1 MLSTDPPID
10 AWFPIMAG
18 FSYRAAVKRRIQ
30 AASERIAPH
39 IRRTECRPAP
49 AISGIVDGEVF
60 LKLENLQD
68 SRSFKLRGV
77 INKILSLSEAD
88 SQKLLVTAS
97 TGNHAA
103 AFAHALQLFG
113 LCGKLF
119 MPTTAAA
126 VKIENMRS
134 TGVPFELVGEDCI
147 EAECHASRFAHLGGH
162 VWISPYNDPEV
173 VDGQATV
180 AVELLDQLENVDVVL
195 APVGGGGLIAGI
207 AGYLEAVDPSIE
219 VIGCQPI
226 NSCVMYESIKAG
238 EILDIPSLPTIS
250 DGTAGGIEKRS
261 ITFELCRRH
270 VDDFIL
276 LGEAEIMSAMRF
288 LHEKEGVT
296 IEGAA
301 ALSTAAVFK
310 ERRRFAGRRIAL
322 VVSGGRVD
330 EATLARVLAS
340 EGNPGGEGKA

>member
-1 MLSTDPPID
+1 V
-10 AWFPIMAG
+10 
-18 FSYRAAVKRRIQ
+18 VKIRIEE
-30 AASERIAPH
+30 ALKRIAPH

-49 AISGIVDGEVF
+49 AISEIVGGEVF

-77 INKILSLSEAD
+77 INKILSLSEDD

-113 LCGKLF
+113 LRGKLF
-119 MPTTAAA
+119 MPKTSAA
-126 VKIENMRS
+126 VKVENVRS

-147 EAECHASRFAHLGGH
+147 EAEAHAAAFARSGGH
-162 VWISPYNDPEV
+162 VWISPYNDPMI
-173 VDGQATV
+173 VDGQGTV
-180 AVELLDQLENVDVVL
+180 AVELMEQLGNIDVVL
-195 APVGGGGLIAGI
+195 APVGGGGLIGGI
-207 AGYLEAVDPSIE
+207 AGYLKAVDPSIE

-226 NSCVMYESIKAG
+226 NSCVMYESINAG
-238 EILDIPSLPTIS
+238 EILDIESLPTIS
-250 DGTAGGIEKRS
+250 DGTAGGIEAGAM
-261 ITFELCRRH
+261 TFDLCRRH

-276 LGEAEIMSAMRF
+276 LEEEEIVAAMRF

-301 ALSTAAVFK
+301 ALSTAAVLK
-310 ERRRFAGRRIAL
+310 ERKRFAGRRIAL
-322 VVSGGRVD
+322 IVSGGRVD
-330 EATLARVLAS
+330 ETTIAKVMLHEVT
-340 EGNPGGEGKA
+340 P